1 MENNLATYN
10 HPSEFQVWVTN
21 DYGLFK
27 TLNGNR
33 DIAFARVDKIAKSIK
48 NIGYRPQPILVNGNM
63 EIIDGQGRFQA
74 LKNMGLPILYIIDKN
89 AGIKECISMNIY
101 QEKWNVM
108 DYVKSYA
115 EQGNNDYILL
125 YEMIK
130 QFPKLHLRVIVPVC
144 TGNYGSDGFDILK
157 KGRFKVGRDKKEI
170 VKILEYLMQFYPYEK
185 YMSNFD
191 RAAKVFLLAYEH
203 PEIDKDAML
212 KAVETRFQKITPY
225 NSIEEAVKTFG
236 DIYNYK
242 RRDKVYFEI
251 LYSETVSMRSI
262 KIRNQKKN
270 AH

>member
-27 TLNGNR
+27 NLNGNR

-130 QFPKLHLRVIVPVC
+130 QAVIFNGLAQQDEVTDDDVFRY
-144 TGNYGSDGFDILK
+144 NVVVNEVYGRMK
-157 KGRFKVGRDKKEI
+157 
-170 VKILEYLMQFYPYEK
+170 
-185 YMSNFD
+185 
-191 RAAKVFLLAYEH
+191 
-203 PEIDKDAML
+203 
-212 KAVETRFQKITPY
+212 
-225 NSIEEAVKTFG
+225 
-236 DIYNYK
+236 
-242 RRDKVYFEI
+242 
-251 LYSETVSMRSI
+251 
-262 KIRNQKKN
+262 
-270 AH
+270 